1 MTSSATTSADA
12 IRSIGILGA
21 GRVGAALA
29 RRSVAAG
36 YDVRIATSR
45 PAAEIALLT
54 EIVTPGATAVD
65 AAELATADLTVVA
78 IPLRRYRDL
87 DPSLFAG
94 RTVVD
99 VMNYWAPT
107 DGVQPDFEAEH
118 RTSSE
123 VIQDHLAGARL
134 VKALNHIGYHDL
146 EVDHRPAGAPDRRAL
161 AVAGDLEQDRTAVA
175 AVIERLGFDAVDAG
189 PLSAGRALQPG
200 TEIFSGRHTAAAL
213 SRLLTES
220 CAGARV

>member
-1 MTSSATTSADA
+1 MTPLADS

-36 YDVRIATSR
+36 YDVRIATAK
-45 PAAEIALLT
+45 PAAEISLLA
-54 EIVTPGATAVD
+54 EIITPGATAVD
-65 AAELATADLTVVA
+65 AAELASTDLTIVA
-78 IPLRRYRDL
+78 IPLRKYRDL
-87 DPSLFAG
+87 EPAHFAG
-94 RTVVD
+94 RAVVD

-107 DGVQPDFEAEH
+107 DGEQADFEADY

-123 VIQDHLAGARL
+123 VIQDHLSGAQL
-134 VKALNHIGYHDL
+134 IKAFNHIGYHDL
-146 EVDHRPAGAPDRRAL
+146 EADHRPAGAGDRRAL
-161 AVAGDLEQDRTAVA
+161 AVAGDHEETRTAVA
-175 AVIERLGFDAVDAG
+175 AVIDRLGFDAVDAG

-200 TEIFSGRHTAAAL
+200 TEIFNGSHSAARLSAL
-213 SRLLTES
+213 LAQA